1 MGVRDVVRREFSD
14 VLVVPALGVC
24 DLRDRPEVDVAED
37 RSVIIRII
45 ALPGDAPLP
54 DDIIAGPVGVASE
67 ECGW

>member
-1 MGVRDVVRREFSD
+1 VIDLSRRAAR
-14 VLVVPALGVC
+14 ALG
-24 DLRDRPEVDVAED
+24 VDVAED

-54 DDIIAGPVGVASE
+54 DDVIAGPVGVASE